1 MRHEQIKG
9 MNEDADAF
17 IQETTFQLHVHA
29 DPEPDVTPHVTT
41 GGQCCPTEA
50 AQVWA

>member
-1 MRHEQIKG
+1 MLSYRKQRYK
-9 MNEDADAF
+9 
-17 IQETTFQLHVHA
+17 QTSLPHA
-29 DPEPDVTPHVTT
+29 DPEPEVTPHVTT